1 MKTSGIIGLKG
12 SNQQGTTK
20 YNQPRHSKR
29 GVCIAHVASGLQST
43 LLLIRPYPI

>member
-1 MKTSGIIGLKG
+1 MKTSGIMGHKG
-12 SNQQGTTK
+12 SNQQDTK

-43 LLLIRPYPI
+43 FVIN